1 MMCGRYFSMS
11 SNFVPF
17 EFSRAKA
24 VGGLVWLSVGALLS
38 LVLEVVYLGAY
49 LTMPN
54 GVRIAFPLTVAIAW
68 WFNKVL
74 TKTARLWSPNVF
86 IAAIPLAVWVLG
98 FFGFLVI
105 GSTTGDQWLGSNI
118 RTVALL
124 FAGIIGG
131 IWPFV
136 GPK

>member
-1 MMCGRYFSMS
+1 MQ

-17 EFSRAKA
+17 EFSRGEAI
-24 VGGLVWLSVGALLS
+24 GGLVWLSVGALLS
-38 LVLEVVYLGAY
+38 LVLEVVYLGAHI
-49 LTMPN
+49 TMPN
-54 GVRIAFPLTVAIAW
+54 GVRIAFPLTVIVAW

-74 TKTARLWSPNVF
+74 TKTARLWSSSSL
-86 IAAIPLAVWVLG
+86 IAAIPLLGWVCG
-98 FFGFLVI
+98 FFAFLI
-105 GSTTGDQWLGSNI
+105 IWSTTGEQWLGSNI